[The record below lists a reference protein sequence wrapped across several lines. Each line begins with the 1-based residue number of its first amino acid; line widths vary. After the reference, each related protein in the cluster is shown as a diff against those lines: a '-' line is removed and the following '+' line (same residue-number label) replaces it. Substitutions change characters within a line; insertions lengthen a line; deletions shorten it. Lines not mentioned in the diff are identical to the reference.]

1 MQSLGQVFKGGDS
14 KDKSIFQKFVF
25 SIKGRLF
32 PLSEA
37 KLADIMCIKLKEY
50 VRSGSLW
57 FEDKTHYGH
66 WMGNDVAPF
75 GKPLYRTR

>member
-1 MQSLGQVFKGGDS
+1 MQSLGQVARNGECY
-14 KDKSIFQKFVF
+14 DKSIFQEFAF

-32 PLSEA
+32 PLLEA
-37 KLADIMCIKLKEY
+37 KLADIICLRLKEC